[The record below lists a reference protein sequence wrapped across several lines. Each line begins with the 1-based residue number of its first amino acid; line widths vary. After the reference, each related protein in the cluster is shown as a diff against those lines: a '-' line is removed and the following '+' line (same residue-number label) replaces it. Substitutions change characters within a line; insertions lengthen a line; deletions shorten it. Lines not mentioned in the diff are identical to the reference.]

1 MFNCLFFVS
10 DGQIKPEK
18 ADNAVTSVVK
28 KLFPSQPKQIFVT
41 SQHSIET
48 RDQQQQ
54 PLDTIQGH
62 LQCAKAVTSQ
72 RKNVESEIRTV
83 RV

>member
-1 MFNCLFFVS
+1 MFIFVS

-54 PLDTIQGH
+54 QPLDTIQGH
-62 LQCAKAVTSQ
+62 LQCSKTVTSQ